1 MGMIDN
7 FLDWLGRRLAT
18 RLGEQKQD
26 AWPYAPADP
35 AALER
40 ALRPGDVVLVSGS
53 EKVST
58 ASSTSWFRVS
68 AYNTTCATSSTWR
81 VIWYRCRSHHGFD
94 GG

>member
-35 AALER
+35 AAL
-40 ALRPGDVVLVSGS
+40 
-53 EKVST
+53 
-58 ASSTSWFRVS
+58 
-68 AYNTTCATSSTWR
+68 
-81 VIWYRCRSHHGFD
+81 
-94 GG
+94 